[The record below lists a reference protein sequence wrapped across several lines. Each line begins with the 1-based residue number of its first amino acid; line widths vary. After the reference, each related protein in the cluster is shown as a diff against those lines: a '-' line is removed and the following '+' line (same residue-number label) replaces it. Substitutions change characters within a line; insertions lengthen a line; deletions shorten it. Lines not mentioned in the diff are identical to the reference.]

1 MRFIE
6 RPFCEILGR
15 PFTQDLGKGFLSA
28 EAIGQPPDFDR
39 LRSATVH
46 DHVARQLVHSLKYQ
60 DRTDLAPMMAGW
72 MIRASDG
79 ALDQADLVLPVPLH
93 RYRFLSRKYN
103 QSAELARH
111 IARVTGKPFNTE
123 ALVRVKRT
131 KQQVGLGG
139 KAREDN
145 VRGAF
150 RVSDAGKSDLF
161 GRRVVLVDDVYTTGA
176 TVNAAARAL
185 RRAGVADITV
195 LTFAMVL
202 APTI

>member
-6 RPFCEILGR
+6 RPYCEILGR

-28 EAIGQPPDFDR
+28 EAIAQPPDFDR

-46 DHVARQLVHSLKYQ
+46 DRVARQLVHSLKYQ
-60 DRTDLAPMMAGW
+60 DRTDLAPMMAQW

-93 RYRFLSRKYN
+93 RFRFFSRKYN

-111 IARVTGKPFNTE
+111 ISRATGKPFNTE

-131 KQQVGLGG
+131 KQQVGLGN

-150 RVSDAGKSDLF
+150 RISDAGKSDLF